1 METNAAAARETPQT
15 ETTPEAAPSMQTNA
29 EAARETPQTETT
41 PEAAPSMQTNAEA
54 ARETPQTETTPEA
67 APSMQTNAE
76 AARETPQ
83 TETVSE
89 TTPIPLVQTFRAFQ
103 GPLNPTGDAKWEWPA
118 AAPQLARAVPTEAVA
133 KPSPSRQPK
142 SLDDLIAQVGVA
154 SLPRPRPF
162 FARTAKGQITQ
173 HIQPAAG
180 QGVILKQY
188 RDAAAPAPAPPMD
201 AGRVITRQGA
211 NIRDAPTSSTVLR
224 TVPRG
229 TVLQVFTRRDGWIQV
244 GQDVPMGWVYSSLL
258 TDARE
263 KHPF

>member
-1 METNAAAARETPQT
+1 MLATRSETVMATAVIPPMQTNAEATRETPQT
-15 ETTPEAAPSMQTNA
+15 ETIPEAAPSTQTNA
-29 EAARETPQTETT
+29 EAARETPQTETI
-41 PEAAPSMQTNAEA
+41 PEAAPSTQTNAEA
-54 ARETPQTETTPEA
+54 ARETPQTETIPEA
-67 APSMQTNAE
+67 TPSMQTNAE

-89 TTPIPLVQTFRAFQ
+89 TTPIPLVQTFGAFQ
-103 GPLNPTGDAKWEWPA
+103 GQLNH
-118 AAPQLARAVPTEAVA
+118 LA
-133 KPSPSRQPK
+133 SP
-142 SLDDLIAQVGVA
+142 VGVA

-162 FARTAKGQITQ
+162 FARTAKGPITR

-211 NIRDAPTSSTVLR
+211 NIRDAPTNSTVLR